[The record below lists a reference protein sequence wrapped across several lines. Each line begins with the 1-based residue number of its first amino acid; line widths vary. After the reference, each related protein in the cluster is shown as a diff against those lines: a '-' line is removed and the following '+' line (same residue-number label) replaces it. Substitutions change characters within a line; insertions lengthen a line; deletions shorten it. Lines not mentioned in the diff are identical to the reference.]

1 MRVSNICDAL
11 NEVGERMSFHLQIEQ
26 RSGYLGARLTGAG
39 DVEEA
44 GRRFEIIIE
53 HCKRTKN
60 KRLLVDIRGVE
71 GGFSFLDKYYLVGK
85 LGLPASYLVKVATVN
100 TQEKID
106 PRRFG
111 ELVAHNRGLNL
122 RAFTDYE
129 TAEKWLLE

>member
-1 MRVSNICDAL
+1 MA
-11 NEVGERMSFHLQIEQ
+11 FQLQIEQ
-26 RSGYLGARLTGAG
+26 RLGYLAVRVIGAG

-44 GRRFEIIIE
+44 GNQFEIVLD
-53 HCKRTKN
+53 HCKRTNN
-60 KRLLVDIRGVE
+60 KKLLVDIRDVE
-71 GGFSFLDKYYLVGK
+71 GGFSFLDKYYLIEK
-85 LGLPASYLVKVATVN
+85 LWLGVSNLVKVATVN

-129 TAEKWLLE
+129 IAEKWLLE

>member
-1 MRVSNICDAL
+1 MRGMNT
-11 NEVGERMSFHLQIEQ
+11 MPFQLQIEQ
-26 RSGYLGARLTGAG
+26 RSGYLGVTFIGAG

-44 GRRFEIIIE
+44 GRQFEIIIE

-60 KRLLVDIRGVE
+60 KKLLVDIRGVE
-71 GGFSFLDKYYLVGK
+71 GGFSLLDKYYLVGR
-85 LGLPASYLVKVATVN
+85 LWLPASYLVKVATVN
-100 TQEKID
+100 TEEKID
-106 PRRFG
+106 PQRFG